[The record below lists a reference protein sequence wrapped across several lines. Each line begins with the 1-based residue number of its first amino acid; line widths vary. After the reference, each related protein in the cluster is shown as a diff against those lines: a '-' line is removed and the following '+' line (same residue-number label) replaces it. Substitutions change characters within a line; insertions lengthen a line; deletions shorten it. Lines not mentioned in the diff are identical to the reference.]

1 MCGGGAAGGKTTV
14 EERRPA
20 QKHNY
25 PSPVFF
31 ISGPRFLFL
40 VFSFECEQESIEV
53 KNMGIEFLGEVLAYL
68 LNPAV

>member
-1 MCGGGAAGGKTTV
+1 MCGGGAGGKTTV

-40 VFSFECEQESIEV
+40 VFSRPV
-53 KNMGIEFLGEVLAYL
+53 H
-68 LNPAV
+68 AVENRHHHSSTSSGVF

>member
-1 MCGGGAAGGKTTV
+1 MCGGGAGGKTTV

-40 VFSFECEQESIEV
+40 VFSPVDRLKS
-53 KNMGIEFLGEVLAYL
+53 K
-68 LNPAV
+68 PARHIG